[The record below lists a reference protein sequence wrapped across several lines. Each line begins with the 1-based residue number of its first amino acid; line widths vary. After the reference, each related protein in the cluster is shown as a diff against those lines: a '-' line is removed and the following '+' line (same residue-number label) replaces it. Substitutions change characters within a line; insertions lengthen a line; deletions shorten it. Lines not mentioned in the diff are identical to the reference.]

1 MSKKKEAAPAFLKRQ
16 ILKMP
21 EFAKRRDLL
30 SVLLQDGE
38 FYTLEQVRSLLQKK
52 NFNEE

>member
-1 MSKKKEAAPAFLKRQ
+1 MIFLKRQ

-38 FYTLEQVRSLLQKK
+38 FYTLEQVRTMLRRK
-52 NFNEE
+52 NFKEE

>member
-1 MSKKKEAAPAFLKRQ
+1 MIFLKRQ

-30 SVLLQDGE
+30 SVLLQDDRH
-38 FYTLEQVRSLLQKK
+38 YTPEEVRALLQHFAQKRPGA
-52 NFNEE
+52 